1 MGAHAFC
8 FPDLGAAC
16 MCLDVM
22 QVEKA
27 FYQCM
32 LEEMF
37 CDIRD
42 EDDFTEMQS
51 IIQYED
57 GHHTDEDGFDLY
69 MRGCFGYLGVFISP
83 ELLLASLKLV
93 PDRFDFDDATHELQT
108 RLPER

>member
-1 MGAHAFC
+1 MREGLSMGAHAFC

-37 CDIRD
+37 CDNRD
-42 EDDFTEMQS
+42 EDAFTEMQC

-69 MRGCFGYLGVFISP
+69 MHGFVSEHLVF
-83 ELLLASLKLV
+83 LF
-93 PDRFDFDDATHELQT
+93 RQNCYWRT
-108 RLPER
+108 